1 MAGVVVSPASVPV
14 VPGDS
19 ATCSV
24 RVRNTAAVVESFSV
38 TVLGE
43 AAGWTT
49 VAPPMLSLFPGAEGT
64 VELHFAPPRKPSVTA
79 GTLDFGVKVV
89 PSEDPDGSVVEEATL
104 EVLPFRELTARITPR
119 TSEAKR
125 HARHEV
131 VVDNRGNAA
140 LEAELSASD
149 PDEQLAFDL
158 RPLSLTVPPG
168 QSARATVKVA
178 ARKGFARGADKHRPF
193 QVRVT
198 TGPVDTPTLLDA
210 TLVQKPGLPGFV
222 LPLVGAV
229 VAVALLA
236 AVLPSLR
243 KDGGGAIV
251 LTGGKEATTT
261 TEAPDEEPAEDP
273 AQAAA
278 EAEAAAAAER
288 AANGQDPGAPAP
300 TGSAGD
306 ATETAAA
313 GTVTEGA
320 AVSGPTGGVAA
331 VEADGGRATPAAPVT
346 TTTVARTPAST
357 TTTAAPTA
365 TTVPSKNGSVR
376 GTWTYDF
383 ETGVEGGEGTDI
395 WWQQKTSTTRSLT
408 PRNGAQL
415 ANMGAVD
422 YEKVDLARL
431 KSLTYSTAEIVG
443 DDTGNQMPVGT
454 VIAIKTNTGRY
465 AKMRVDKKEPYPA
478 NTLYFRYY
486 TYP

>member
-24 RVRNTAAVVESFSV
+24 RVRNTGAVVDSFTV

-89 PSEDPDGSVVEEATL
+89 PSEDPDGSVVEEAAL

-131 VVDNRGNAA
+131 VVDNRGNAP
-140 LEAELSASD
+140 LEAELTASD

-158 RPLSLTVPPG
+158 RPVSLTVPPG

-198 TGPVDTPTLLDA
+198 AGPADTPTLLDA
-210 TLVQKPGLPGFV
+210 TLVQKPGLPRFV

-229 VAVALLA
+229 VAVALMA

-261 TEAPDEEPAEDP
+261 TAAPDEEPAEDP

-288 AANGQDPGAPAP
+288 AANGQDPGAPPAAP
-300 TGSAGD
+300 PGETR
-306 ATETAAA
+306 TAAA
-313 GTVTEGA
+313 VVA
-320 AVSGPTGGVAA
+320 TG
-331 VEADGGRATPAAPVT
+331 EAPVVTAPPNPDETPETGTAVANPQAPVAT
-346 TTTVARTPAST
+346 TT
-357 TTTAAPTA
+357 TTTAKPASA
-365 TTVPSKNGSVR
+365 TTTTTTTPK
-376 GTWTYDF
+376 
-383 ETGVEGGEGTDI
+383 
-395 WWQQKTSTTRSLT
+395 TTRSPADGST
-408 PRNGAQL
+408 FGHWPRTTKLVWDAVSGARGYMVEVQYCEGNTCTETNARPYVLKEVAGTTFTFDFVGAQAGRWRVSPVFQDGRQGSAL
-415 ANMGAVD
+415 AWWG
-422 YEKVDLARL
+422 
-431 KSLTYSTAEIVG
+431 
-443 DDTGNQMPVGT
+443 
-454 VIAIKTNTGRY
+454 
-465 AKMRVDKKEPYPA
+465 
-478 NTLYFRYY
+478 FRY
-486 TYP
+486 TV